1 MRLNIVII
9 IQKIIQHLTFM
20 KNLKNLVKG
29 FVALSIIILF
39 SQCANKSAVE
49 TAGAGAQN
57 GVANLKVA
65 YVEIDTL
72 LAKYNFCI
80 DLNEAMVKK
89 SENVRLTINQKAA
102 DLEKQKQE
110 FQTKY
115 QNNAFLSQERAQQE
129 YNRIAKLEQNLQE
142 LSTKLQNELVSENER
157 NSLQL
162 RDSVNSFLKE
172 YNKTHGYSLIISNS
186 GLDNLLYADPAL
198 NITQEI
204 LDGLNARYASPA
216 KK

>member
-1 MRLNIVII
+1 
-9 IQKIIQHLTFM
+9 M

-115 QNNAFLSQERAQQE
+115 QNNLK
-129 YNRIAKLEQNLQE
+129 KLYP
-142 LSTKLQNELVSENER
+142 
-157 NSLQL
+157 
-162 RDSVNSFLKE
+162 F
-172 YNKTHGYSLIISNS
+172 
-186 GLDNLLYADPAL
+186 
-198 NITQEI
+198 
-204 LDGLNARYASPA
+204 
-216 KK
+216 